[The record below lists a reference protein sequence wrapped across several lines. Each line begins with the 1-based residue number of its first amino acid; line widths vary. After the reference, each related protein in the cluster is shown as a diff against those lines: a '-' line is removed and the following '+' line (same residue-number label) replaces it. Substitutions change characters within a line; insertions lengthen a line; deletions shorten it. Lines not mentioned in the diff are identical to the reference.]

1 MNPILT
7 NNDLQNKD
15 NKDDKDD
22 QKNQYD
28 NMKETFRK
36 IWILLK
42 NTLSLN
48 DVMIFLLRV
57 LIIFIFIS
65 FVLYLILKNEKRGFF
80 EMKSAFAAFLIA
92 VFHPMIRAFILC
104 LINFYIESFTNE
116 YLENKINEKTLQK
129 IGVSENDKDILQ
141 NLDNIKSIFIVTVSL
156 AISAYI
162 SNFIKIIVV
171 KAVLVK
177 DIFTMK
183 SKKKRVITP
192 EEFMNTL
199 NSPFLA
205 FLGSILGGI
214 IFMIFY
220 FFNQQQYMK
229 GSGIGPK
236 IVLQRAY
243 GNNKSNS

>member
-1 MNPILT
+1 MNP
-7 NNDLQNKD
+7 NFDNDNHLDK
-15 NKDDKDD
+15 KDDNDK
-22 QKNQYD
+22 KNHYD
-28 NMKETFRK
+28 NMKETFHK

-42 NTLSLN
+42 DTLTLN

-57 LIIFIFIS
+57 FIIFIIIS
-65 FVLYLILKNEKRGFF
+65 FVLYLILKNEKPGIF
-80 EMKSAFAAFLIA
+80 EMKSAFVAFLIA
-92 VFHPMIRAFILC
+92 IFHPLIRAFILC
-104 LINFYIESFTNE
+104 LIHFYLKSFTSE
-116 YLENKINEKTLQK
+116 YLENKLNEKTLQK

-183 SKKKRVITP
+183 SNKKRVITP
-192 EEFMNTL
+192 EEFINTL

-214 IFMIFY
+214 VFMIFY

-229 GSGIGPK
+229 GSGIGPN

-243 GNNKSNS
+243 GDKKSKS